1 MSQDLATFRNSV
13 SGRGITRGR
22 GGEREGVSQG
32 EMNYLG
38 MTFPILSIVSHQ
50 ISWKYDKRSFLCL
63 RRKFL
68 QAGKFAEAISVMQR
82 DGLLPTMNVI
92 EMLVRNICDEGN
104 IEIPFI
110 FETLNKV

>member
-1 MSQDLATFRNSV
+1 MIPKLTLIPWNKIIYFSDPEDKIVISPETMQHMTD
-13 SGRGITRGR
+13 IT
-22 GGEREGVSQG
+22 
-32 EMNYLG
+32 
-38 MTFPILSIVSHQ
+38 ILE
-50 ISWKYDKRSFLCL
+50 
-63 RRKFL
+63 FL

-104 IEIPFI
+104 IEISFI

>member
-1 MSQDLATFRNSV
+1 MIYIYFSDPEDKIVISPETMQHMTD
-13 SGRGITRGR
+13 IT
-22 GGEREGVSQG
+22 
-32 EMNYLG
+32 
-38 MTFPILSIVSHQ
+38 ILE
-50 ISWKYDKRSFLCL
+50 
-63 RRKFL
+63 FL

-104 IEIPFI
+104 IGIPFI